1 MKAFCLFGTGKELN
15 FGRSKRE
22 SIRNGIYEIAAK
34 FKGTVGSIFS
44 SDRQQGWTKRL
55 WFRDMTNQAK
65 E

>member
-34 FKGTVGSIFS
+34 FKGTIGSILFIQTANTAVP
-44 SDRQQGWTKRL
+44 RTL
-55 WFRDMTNQAK
+55 TNQSK

>member
-22 SIRNGIYEIAAK
+22 SIRNGIYEIATK

-55 WFRDMTNQAK
+55 WFRAITNHAK